1 MNLFFQACGAVMIA
15 VILKLTLATRQDM
28 ATLLT
33 LAVCSMAAAVALS
46 FIGPVLDFMKSL
58 ENLGNLDHDL
68 IQILFKAAGIGVLS
82 EIAVQVCADSGNSSM
97 GKTVHLM
104 ASSVILWMSLPLFT
118 ALTELIQTILGEL

>member
-28 ATLLT
+28 ATLLA

-46 FIGPVLDFMKSL
+46 FISPVLDFMKSL

-118 ALTELIQTILGEL
+118 ALTELIQTILGGL